1 MPKYRTET
9 GVVVDVP
16 EQKAERVGG
25 LTPVDAPASA
35 RRGPGG
41 KKAGHIKPL
50 AAGGATTPSNV
61 EPAR

>member
-16 EQKAERVGG
+16 VQKAERMGG

-41 KKAGHIKPL
+41 KKPTK
-50 AAGGATTPSNV
+50 
-61 EPAR
+61 